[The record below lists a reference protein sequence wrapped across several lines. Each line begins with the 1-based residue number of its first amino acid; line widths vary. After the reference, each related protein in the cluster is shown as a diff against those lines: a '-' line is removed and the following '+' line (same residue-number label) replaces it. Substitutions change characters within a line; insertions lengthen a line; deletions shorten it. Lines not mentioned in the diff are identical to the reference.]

1 MRARLSN
8 HREPRGAVATARH
21 YIRDLVYGAS
31 DGIVTTFAVV
41 SGVAGGSL
49 SHTAVLIVGVAN
61 LAADGISMGV
71 GNFLSIR
78 AHERAREVD
87 NLPEEEA
94 FPFKHGVATFTAF
107 VIAGSVPLL
116 PYLAGPLARDPLA
129 WSVGLTLVA
138 MFIVGAARGLATDDS
153 WWRTGLESLLLGSLV
168 AIAAYVAGAV
178 VAALVGGVAAP

>member
-1 MRARLSN
+1 
-8 HREPRGAVATARH
+8 VATARH

-71 GNFLSIR
+71 GNFLAIR

-107 VIAGSVPLL
+107 VAAGSVPLV
-116 PYLAGPLARDPLA
+116 PYVITSLAPDALA
-129 WSVGLTLVA
+129 WSVGLTLIT
-138 MFIVGAARGLATDDS
+138 MFTVGVARGLATNDR
-153 WWRTGLESLLLGSLV
+153 WWRTGLESLLLGALV
-168 AIAAYVAGAV
+168 SIAAYAAGVV
-178 VAALVGGVAAP
+178 VAALVHGAAAP